1 MMTPE
6 QRQAVVEEAKTWLR
20 TPYHHHADV
29 KGHGVDCAM
38 ILSRVY
44 SNTGIVPF
52 IDPRP
57 YPTDWMLHRDEERY
71 LQQMLPYA
79 EEVFTAPQPSSTLLA
94 KVISGRRCFGSSS
107 GSGLKTIS
115 LFELVKSIILR
126 ASSSIENSTG
136 FPILMGPVNSSGV
149 FIHRIIASN
158 KSST

>member
-20 TPYHHHADV
+20 TRYHHHADV

-44 SNTGIVPF
+44 SNAGIVPF

-57 YPTDWMLHRDEERY
+57 YPTDWMMHRDEERY

-79 EEVFTAPQPSSTLLA
+79 EEVFTAPQPGDILLFRYGRTFSHSA
-94 KVISGRRCFGSSS
+94 IVIDFPLVIHAHAQERMVVWGDVTKSP
-107 GSGLKTIS
+107 LKDRPYRVFT
-115 LFELVKSIILR
+115 
-126 ASSSIENSTG
+126 
-136 FPILMGPVNSSGV
+136 PIGV
-149 FIHRIIASN
+149 S
-158 KSST
+158 K